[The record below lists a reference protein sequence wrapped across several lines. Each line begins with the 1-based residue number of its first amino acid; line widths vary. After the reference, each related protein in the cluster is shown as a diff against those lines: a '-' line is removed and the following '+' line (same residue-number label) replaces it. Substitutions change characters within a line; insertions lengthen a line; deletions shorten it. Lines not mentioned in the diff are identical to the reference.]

1 MGVGSRIRSVLSPQG
16 DMMNLTTK
24 LGEAGLNNGDVLTAL
39 VGLAAGTYQGVYN
52 TGESTWSYVKYVL
65 EIGGD
70 LTYELRASSEG
81 VSLAGRPTLWTGS
94 VTELEESC
102 DAPSGDDVAVWI
114 TKDTEVICRAPMQDP
129 YGKKMTTFML
139 DPV

>member
-52 TGESTWSYVKYVL
+52 TGASTYSYVKFVL
-65 EIGGD
+65 VIEGD
-70 LTYELRASSEG
+70 LTYELTASSES
-81 VSLAGRPTLWTGS
+81 VSLGRPTHWTGS